1 MWESNTKVDYIE
13 PDQINKRYA
22 KLVED
27 YEELLTKMSSISK
40 LLEQILN
47 ILLSYN
53 PKLAEQTIEE
63 LEKINEKTD
72 DKGDEPSGDSPGQ

>member
-53 PKLAEQTIEE
+53 PKLAEQTKEE
-63 LEKINEKTD
+63 LEKINEQTD
-72 DKGDEPSGDSPGQ
+72 DNEDKPRGNIPG